1 MRESWLSQKGSKPM
15 WKIKENQKLSQ
26 LPLSKSFPAALGSH
40 FYALSQLLP
49 LWDEDNKFYLVHNEA
64 VTIAWKYCQIVHAVC
79 TWKRITLD
87 IIAFRGFNFIH
98 QIVGTPFGY
107 FFREHF
113 LIVRQV
119 LFKKTDFS
127 RVTNTKIYIQKRAKP
142 RILNKTHNSVQSIHI
157 WIA

>member
-1 MRESWLSQKGSKPM
+1 MRESWLSQKGAKPM
-15 WKIKENQKLSQ
+15 WEIKENQKLSQ
-26 LPLSKSFPAALGSH
+26 LPLSKSFPETLGSH

-64 VTIAWKYCQIVHAVC
+64 VTIAWKYCKIAHAVC

-87 IIAFRGFNFIH
+87 IIAFGGFNFIH

-113 LIVRQV
+113 LIVRKV
-119 LFKKTDFS
+119 LFKKKPDFLS
-127 RVTNTKIYIQKRAKP
+127 HKHKNMYTEKSKP
-142 RILNKTHNSVQSIHI
+142 QNFK
-157 WIA
+157 